1 MKKSIGRMAAKARET
16 FTRYMAQRNLWKQ
29 KALELAK
36 ENERLKLEAQ
46 QARAQL
52 CQLRVDPG
60 SYHGRIGYMV
70 GTFVPEEV
78 VKKLRDNPQHAS
90 DFKHLVVDK
99 MMESVLRGFLFRKLE
114 NNKCV
119 ALVFLPRGE
128 KFTRSTVLPVFECEG
143 KHEMHVPKELR
154 DEINREIELQ
164 QQRERRLLGY

>member
-1 MKKSIGRMAAKARET
+1 MTKSIGRMAGAARRL
-16 FTRYMAQRNLWKQ
+16 FTKFTARANPWKD

-36 ENERLKLEAQ
+36 ENERLRMEAQ

-60 SYHGRIGYMV
+60 NYHGRVGYMI

-78 VKKLRDNPQHAS
+78 VHKLQANPERAS
-90 DFKHLVVDK
+90 EFKHAVVDT
-99 MMESVLRGFLFRKLE
+99 MMESVLRGFLFRKPE

-128 KFTRSTVLPVFECEG
+128 KFTRSTVLPMFECDG
-143 KHEMHVPKELR
+143 KHDFKVPEELR
-154 DEINREIELQ
+154 EEINREIKLQ
-164 QQRERRLLGY
+164 QENERRLLGY